1 MGALTERESG
11 FTDGYECGFENG
23 YKAGHNEA
31 EKQFASRLNGKDATF
46 ASRQRVLTKLLAKQ
60 LCNLCGHPDP
70 DEIEE
75 LVRMALQ
82 STGIILS
89 RLSTRLPD
97 TLSVDASEPELKS
110 QDDDDDD
117 TVDQVVV
124 EVLSDLAGRLG
135 TEYLCE
141 QLNKYMDNM
150 F

>member
-1 MGALTERESG
+1 MSALTEREDG
-11 FTDGYECGFENG
+11 FTDGYESGFENG
-23 YKAGHNEA
+23 YTAGHRAA
-31 EKQFASRLNGKDATF
+31 EEQMANRLSGTDTTF

-97 TLSVDASEPELKS
+97 TISVDVPMPEPKN
-110 QDDDDDD
+110 QDDDDA
-117 TVDQVVV
+117 VNPVVI
-124 EVLSDLAGRLG
+124 ETLSNLAGLLG

-141 QLNKYMDNM
+141 QLNKYMDNT

>member
-23 YKAGHNEA
+23 YTAGHKEA
-31 EKQFASRLNGKDATF
+31 EKQFASRLNGKDVTF

-75 LVRMALQ
+75 LVRKSLQ

-97 TLSVDASEPELKS
+97 VLSVDIPMPEPEN
-110 QDDDDDD
+110 QEDDD

-141 QLNKYMDNM
+141 QLNKYMDNT

>member
-23 YKAGHNEA
+23 YSAGHRAA
-31 EKQFASRLNGKDATF
+31 EEQVANRLSGTDVTF

-82 STGIILS
+82 STGIIMS

-97 TLSVDASEPELKS
+97 TLSVDMPEPEPKN
-110 QDDDDDD
+110 QEDDD

-141 QLNKYMDNM
+141 QLNKYMDNT

>member
-1 MGALTERESG
+1 MSELTEREDG
-11 FTDGYECGFENG
+11 FTDGYESGFENG
-23 YKAGHNEA
+23 YTAGHRAA
-31 EKQFASRLNGKDATF
+31 EEQMANRLSGKDVTF

-75 LVRMALQ
+75 LVRKSLQ

-97 TLSVDASEPELKS
+97 VLSVDMPMPEPEN
-110 QDDDDDD
+110 QDDDDA
-117 TVDQVVV
+117 VDPTVV
-124 EVLSDLAGRLG
+124 EALSELAGRFG

-141 QLNKYMDNM
+141 QLNKYMDNT

>member
-1 MGALTERESG
+1 MSTLTEREDG
-11 FTDGYECGFENG
+11 FTDGYESGFENG
-23 YKAGHNEA
+23 YTAGHRAA
-31 EKQFASRLNGKDATF
+31 EEQMANRLSGTDTTF

-97 TLSVDASEPELKS
+97 ATSVDMPMPEPKS
-110 QDDDDDD
+110 QDDDDA
-117 TVDQVVV
+117 VNPVVI
-124 EVLSDLAGRLG
+124 ETLSNLAGLLG

-141 QLNKYMDNM
+141 QLNKYMDNT

>member
-1 MGALTERESG
+1 MGALTEREIG

-23 YKAGHNEA
+23 YSAGHRAA
-31 EKQFASRLNGKDATF
+31 EEQVSKRLSGTDGTF
-46 ASRQRVLTKLLAKQ
+46 ASRQRVLTKLLARQ

-75 LVRMALQ
+75 LVRKSLQ

-89 RLSTRLPD
+89 RLSTSLPD
-97 TLSVDASEPELKS
+97 VLSVDVPVPEPEPKN
-110 QDDDDDD
+110 QEDDD

-124 EVLSDLAGRLG
+124 EVLSDLAGKLG

-141 QLNKYMDNM
+141 QLSKYMDNT